1 MKPLSVVVVEVSRC
15 GVSVEYGLLVV
26 VVDVVVLVS
35 KCGFNEVDIVV
46 VVSKIDVVCSMIVV
60 VFVAT
65 AEVPLV
71 VVIDV
76 GLTPA
81 VVEVWVVA
89 LVVVVDGVVV
99 FWVSKCGFKEDD
111 IVVVVVVVDGVVVG
125 VNKYGVDANCEDRV
139 SKVVAGVVV
148 DGNMYGVDE
157 VSGEYDSKVDVV
169 SGVVVVDKDTEVV
182 EVDRIE
188 DVVFGNVDNV
198 GGKLVVVGVG
208 YVMVVV

>member
-1 MKPLSVVVVEVSRC
+1 MKPLSVVVMEVRRC
-15 GVSVEYGLLVV
+15 GVSVECGLLVV
-26 VVDVVVLVS
+26 VVKVVVLVS
-35 KCGFNEVDIVV
+35 KCGFKEDDIVDAEVDTVVVCVIVV
-46 VVSKIDVVCSMIVV
+46 VVVAV

-71 VVIDV
+71 VGIDV
-76 GLTPA
+76 GLTPN

-125 VNKYGVDANCEDRV
+125 VNKYGVDTNCEDRV

-148 DGNMYGVDE
+148 IGNMYGVDE
-157 VSGEYDSKVDVV
+157 VSGEYDSKVGVV
-169 SGVVVVDKDTEVV
+169 SGIVVVDEETVVV
-182 EVDRIE
+182 EVDRVE
-188 DVVFGNVDNV
+188 DVVVCKVEYV
-198 GGKLVVVGVG
+198 GGKLVVVGDG
-208 YVMVVV
+208 

>member
-1 MKPLSVVVVEVSRC
+1 MKPLSVVVVEVRRC
-15 GVSVEYGLLVV
+15 GVSVECGLLVV
-26 VVDVVVLVS
+26 VVKVVVLVS
-35 KCGFNEVDIVV
+35 KCGFKEDDIVDAEVDTF
-46 VVSKIDVVCSMIVV
+46 VVCVMVVMVV

-76 GLTPA
+76 GLTHA

-125 VNKYGVDANCEDRV
+125 VNKYGVDTNCEDRV

-148 DGNMYGVDE
+148 NGNMYGVDE
-157 VSGEYDSKVDVV
+157 VSGEYDSKVDV
-169 SGVVVVDKDTEVV
+169 SGIVVVDEETVVV
-182 EVDRIE
+182 EVDRVE
-188 DVVFGNVDNV
+188 DVVFGNV
-198 GGKLVVVGVG
+198 GGKLVVVGG
-208 YVMVVV
+208 R